1 MAGRR
6 ESDGRYFGNGL
17 QNLNFG
23 GVQQKEIEIILKF
36 AEIDNK
42 PYSNEHEGWVS
53 CLVNLL
59 QQTLEFYFDR
69 PVVVHLRKETEAI
82 SEQEFQ
88 AFDAVIYVLSPA
100 FLLASNIRADLASI
114 EKAFLFNTEFIN
126 GRIHKVLKGP
136 VNKDELP
143 VIISVG
149 TFHYFYQSGSSAESI
164 YETLFDWDNS
174 PLVRSRYWESFS
186 NLLFDLLKS
195 LKHPK
200 HERFIPQNTQSVFL
214 GSGDMGQLW
223 NRTNLLGELSSR
235 GINILPDH
243 DHSIEVKH
251 LNDPLKFYLRKSD
264 LAIHFPEE
272 FIPLEKK
279 VLEGLADL
287 PWLKRYI
294 WFDPDAEKDP
304 ARRKQYDELK
314 QKLKNLDHI
323 EAVSSGLEELK
334 EIIFPDGKKEQ
345 PSEAEAP
352 DGAETESTLYLIL
365 PEKVEETFSGK
376 VQHALSRH
384 PLKLLFLNREKVQEK
399 RIQHYRNLKEADYCL
414 ICYDGKEPEW
424 LRANINEVKK
434 SSGLN
439 QDRSRKIKLGIV
451 LLSSEMPVE
460 LQEYQYSLPLISALS
475 HAFEE
480 EVNDFI
486 HEE

>member
-1 MAGRR
+1 MAGRGKPDR
-6 ESDGRYFGNGL
+6 RHFSYGL
-17 QNLNFG
+17 QNLNVV
-23 GVQQKEIEIILKF
+23 GVQQKEINIILKF

-42 PYSNEHEGWVS
+42 PYSADHEGWVS

-59 QQTLEFYFDR
+59 QQTLEYYFDC
-69 PVVVHLRKETEAI
+69 PVRVHLRKETEAI

-88 AFDAVIYVLSPA
+88 AFGAVIYVLSPA
-100 FLLASNIRADLASI
+100 FLLASNIAADLASI
-114 EKAFLFNTEFIN
+114 EKAFLFDTEFIN
-126 GRIHKVLKGP
+126 GKIHKVLKGP
-136 VNKDELP
+136 VKKDELP
-143 VIISVG
+143 VIISIG
-149 TFHYFYQSGSSAESI
+149 TFHYFYQTGSTADST

-174 PLVRSRYWESFS
+174 AIIRNRYWESFS

-200 HERFIPQNTQSVFL
+200 HERFIPQNNQTFFL
-214 GSGDMGQLW
+214 GSGDIGQLW
-223 NRTNLLGELSSR
+223 NRTNLLGELSAR
-235 GINILPDH
+235 GIRILPDH

-251 LNDPLKFYLRKSD
+251 LNDPVKFYLKKSD

-294 WFDPDAEKDP
+294 WFNPDAEKDP
-304 ARRKQYDELK
+304 AKRKQYDELQ

-334 EIIFPDGKKEQ
+334 EIIF
-345 PSEAEAP
+345 SERKMEKNGEDREDTSALP
-352 DGAETESTLYLIL
+352 GLYLIV
-365 PEKVEETFSGK
+365 PDKIEEAFNTK
-376 VQHALSRH
+376 IQHALSRH
-384 PLKLLFLNREKVQEK
+384 PVKLLFLNREKVQEK
-399 RIQHYRNLKEADYCL
+399 RIQHYRNLKESDYCL

-439 QDRSRKIKLGIV
+439 PDKSQKIKLGI
-451 LLSSEMPVE
+451 LIGTSQIPVE
-460 LQEYQYSLPLISALS
+460 LQEYQHSLPLISAMSLS
-475 HAFEE
+475 FEE
-480 EVNDFI
+480 EVNDYI
-486 HEE
+486 HE